1 MKDISLCI
9 YKIDMKIFYT
19 VIASLLALVII
30 LSLAIDTVQ
39 NEQHNIDDKKGYN
52 FSQFPDIYP

>member
-9 YKIDMKIFYT
+9 YKFDMKMLYT
-19 VIASLLALVII
+19 VIASLLVLLIV
-30 LSLAIDTVQ
+30 LFRVVDVVQ
-39 NEQHNIDDKKGYN
+39 NEQHNIDDKKSYD